1 MSLDV
6 GAASYRTTHTR
17 PSFPARRRIATY
29 FTGGV
34 DGLLALSSALR
45 QGGYRVHELAV
56 DVRDGVTE
64 SSMVCT
70 VMISDGGVEPLLDH
84 LRALPPVVSSELL

>member
-6 GAASYRTTHTR
+6 SPSSQRIPAAR
-17 PSFPARRRIATY
+17 PSFPVRRRIATY

-34 DGLLALSSALR
+34 DGLLTLSATLQ
-45 QGGYRVHELAV
+45 QGGCKVHDLAV
-56 DVRDGVTE
+56 DIHDGVAE

-70 VMISDGGVEPLLDH
+70 VLIADGGVEPLLER
-84 LRALPPVVSSELL
+84 LRTLPAVVSSELL

>member
-1 MSLDV
+1 MSVDV
-6 GAASYRTTHTR
+6 GSASYRILSAR

-34 DGLLALSSALR
+34 DGLLALSTALR
-45 QGGYRVHELAV
+45 QGGYRVHELSV

-70 VMISDGGVEPLLDH
+70 VMITDGGVEPLLDR